1 MRRVAIAGILAME
14 PEVLVLDEPTAGLDP
29 KARIEMMKL
38 FESIHQ
44 TGQTVVLVTHLMDDV
59 ADYADYVYLLEKGHI
74 ISCGTPS
81 DVFQEVDF
89 LKAHEL
95 GVPKAT
101 HFADQLQKTGVYTFE
116 KLPITRAELVNL
128 LTSLSVKSG
137 GEN

>member
-1 MRRVAIAGILAME
+1 
-14 PEVLVLDEPTAGLDP
+14 
-29 KARIEMMKL
+29 
-38 FESIHQ
+38 
-44 TGQTVVLVTHLMDDV
+44 MDDV

-101 HFADQLQKTGVYTFE
+101 HFADQLQKQERSPLKNYPSHG
-116 KLPITRAELVNL
+116 LSL
-128 LTSLSVKSG
+128 LLY
-137 GEN
+137 

>member
-1 MRRVAIAGILAME
+1 M
-14 PEVLVLDEPTAGLDP
+14 
-29 KARIEMMKL
+29 
-38 FESIHQ
+38 
-44 TGQTVVLVTHLMDDV
+44 

-101 HFADQLQKTGVYTFE
+101 HFADQLQKQGSILLKNYQSH
-116 KLPITRAELVNL
+116 ELNL
-128 LTSLSVKSG
+128 LIY
-137 GEN
+137 